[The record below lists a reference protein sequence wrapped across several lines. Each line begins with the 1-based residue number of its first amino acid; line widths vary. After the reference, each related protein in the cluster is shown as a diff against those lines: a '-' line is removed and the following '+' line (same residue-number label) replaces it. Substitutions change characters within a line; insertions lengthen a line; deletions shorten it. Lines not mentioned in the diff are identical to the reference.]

1 MNRAGLDDKAPPLL
15 ITAPNGRQGH
25 QMSQFQFYD
34 REFYE
39 FHSNGS
45 LQSARIVVPIV
56 LAHFEITSVI
66 DIGCG
71 IGTWLKAFR
80 EYGVKDIFG
89 VDGPHVDETMLL
101 IEKDAYVAIDLRT
114 DFLLKGRY
122 DLAISLEVA
131 EHLPNEY
138 ATTLVKALTDSAP
151 IVLFSA
157 AIPGQG
163 TEKDGHVNTQWQ
175 DYWRVIFASHGF
187 VPLDIIRPA
196 IWGRADVEFWYQ
208 QNTIVYCHTSVIAA
222 HPNLNPTPE
231 HLSLNIVHPALYE
244 PIQHFSQPY
253 LRIVLRLI
261 PGLVLRALQRR
272 LHAVQIKLRSV
283 RTH

>member
-1 MNRAGLDDKAPPLL
+1 
-15 ITAPNGRQGH
+15 
-25 QMSQFQFYD
+25 MSQFEPYN

-45 LQSARIVVPIV
+45 LQSARVVVPIV
-56 LAHFEITSVI
+56 LAHFGITSVI

-71 IGTWLKAFR
+71 IGTWLKVFKD
-80 EYGVKDIFG
+80 YGVKDILG
-89 VDGPHVDETMLL
+89 VDGPHVDETTLL
-101 IEKDAYVAIDLRT
+101 IEKDAYVAIDLST
-114 DFLLKGRY
+114 DFVLKGRY

-131 EHLPNEY
+131 EHLPNQS
-138 ATTLVKALTDSAP
+138 AATLVRALTDSAP

-163 TEKDGHVNTQWQ
+163 TEEHGHVNTQWQ
-175 DYWRVIFASHGF
+175 DYWRAIFASHGY

-208 QNTIVYCHTSVIAA
+208 QNTIVYCHTSVIATNT
-222 HPNLNPTPE
+222 NLNPTPE

-261 PGLVLRALQRR
+261 PGLVLKALRRR
-272 LHAVQIKLRSV
+272 LFAVQTKLKSG